1 MNDEEKPM
9 SRRIGWT
16 LLMGA
21 NVLLWLM
28 LSFYRMSDAAPPSAQ
43 MPFAS
48 AEQRS
53 EIVSQL
59 KEINAELKEVNAM
72 LHSGELKVIVRPEE
86 KK

>member
-1 MNDEEKPM
+1 M

-16 LLMGA
+16 LLVGV
-21 NVLLWLM
+21 NVLFWLV

-53 EIVSQL
+53 EMVNQL
-59 KEINAELKEVNAM
+59 KEINAELKE
-72 LHSGELKVIVRPEE
+72 LKELLRSGELKVIVRPDE